1 MAPEMQS
8 YIIEAIVSL
17 LKEAQPYNFEKSS
30 ESNDRL
36 TRAGLWLCGDI
47 DSIYS
52 VQLEERRLLSRY
64 GVWLL
69 SALCKPVAQA
79 PKPIIGRLIGALF
92 HWFDTTA
99 LVTDGKSS
107 IFSLIAVYSRAGRT
121 FPPWRAAFG
130 PRESKRAAFGPHGPR
145 ITS

>member
-1 MAPEMQS
+1 MC
-8 YIIEAIVSL
+8 SL
-17 LKEAQPYNFEKSS
+17 LKEAQPYNFEKSN

-52 VQLEERRLLSRY
+52 VHLEERRLHSRY

-69 SALCKPVAQA
+69 SALCKPILQA
-79 PKPIIGRLIGALF
+79 PKPIIGRLVGALF

-99 LVTDGKSS
+99 LVTDGIVPFVRKY
-107 IFSLIAVYSRAGRT
+107 IIVKTGLFNCLNN
-121 FPPWRAAFG
+121 F
-130 PRESKRAAFGPHGPR
+130 K
-145 ITS
+145 